1 MGQPRPLFSV
11 FSVFSNKHQY
21 NFTTNQCEKMS
32 CPTSRWCRDSNPGP
46 SEHEPPPKT
55 TRPVVVK
62 LGKASFTRV
71 AGRSNCRRGLG
82 GVTNNCKNFKLFA
95 TQLSVAGCSKKARWK
110 SL

>member
-62 LGKASFTRV
+62 LGKASFNEWQV
-71 AGRSNCRRGLG
+71 AATVAEG